1 MDDTAHMLATTTD
14 VDAARATIAG
24 LSGPQLRAVANQ
36 LGIHLYGTVARQR
49 KALLYWGVE
58 RRLDAAAIRG

>member
-1 MDDTAHMLATTTD
+1 MDDIARMLATTTD

-24 LSGPQLRAVANQ
+24 LNGPQLRAVASQ

-49 KALLYWGVE
+49 RMLLHWGVE